1 MTIFISFL
9 SIFYFSNVVYKLA
22 SYDDLS
28 GFRHLLVN
36 DGNPFVTIGIINT
49 VSGVAATFFIFPLFL
64 SFIYII
70 GGFGY
75 KTSIL
80 LFISSFSY
88 PLFVLSYFGRD
99 GLLFWLIAFFS
110 LVILFRNFLTDF
122 QFKKLKNFFMRF
134 LLFLGAIFIFISLVR
149 FGELSKTLYSILDYF
164 GQPIINFSRLF
175 ELDIIYTGG
184 SRSFPLI
191 FGNEASS
198 SFSKQ
203 VSSFGQ
209 DDLAWTFGSFIKNLY
224 IDFGTL
230 CTLIMSIILS
240 MGFYIYSCN
249 IKSVNA
255 FKLISIFCYS
265 QILIQGV
272 FYFRQY
278 NDVGNFYI
286 LCLIFVS
293 ILGKLIRCENV
304 ICRKSS

>member
-249 IKSVNA
+249 IKSFNT
-255 FKLISIFCYS
+255 
-265 QILIQGV
+265 
-272 FYFRQY
+272 
-278 NDVGNFYI
+278 
-286 LCLIFVS
+286 
-293 ILGKLIRCENV
+293 RCFLF
-304 ICRKSS
+304 